1 MEHRSRIGSGQ
12 KGPKHIKKSDMMVKR
27 VIRGMLPNYRD
38 GRGMNAFRRI
48 KCYTGIPKEF
58 ESSKKIIAGKEKKV
72 KFSRVEEFAK

>member
-1 MEHRSRIGSGQ
+1 
-12 KGPKHIKKSDMMVKR
+12 
-27 VIRGMLPNYRD
+27 MLPNYRD